1 MELTKK
7 LLEDKI
13 TYVREQGAKAAAMVQ
28 QTVGAEL
35 MLRELLQEVELREA
49 MADAEPDEEVDEV
62 AEALDRATEALG
74 EMNGLSE

>member
-1 MELTKK
+1 MELTRK

-35 MLRELLQEVELREA
+35 MLQELLQEVELREA
-49 MADAEPDEEVDEV
+49 VADAEDDELR
-62 AEALDRATEALG
+62 EAIEATKTDVVSAAKQPRR
-74 EMNGLSE
+74 SKR